1 MAAAGLGAPMAVF
14 SANFG
19 SLKPRVLL
27 IDGTCYA
34 SHAVIQRVARA
45 DRDQK
50 LSFCCVQSEAAHP
63 YLAAFGFN
71 LLDVLQSPVYIQ
83 GYDSSFS
90 GTSALLRVAWDLP
103 LPYPLLASLLIIPR
117 PLRDSPFHFAWRRR
131 YCWFGQSPRVIL
143 LRPRSLIGLW
153 TVRSWR
159 MRGGET
165 KIGGTMRWRRGDMGW
180 TNPQG
185 LWIDTL
191 LGWAGAIPVP
201 WGNPCALG
209 QSLCP
214 GAIPVPWGNPCF
226 SRRL

>member
-143 LRPRSLIGLW
+143 PPSEIIDRFVDREELEDEGRRDEDRRHHEMAAGRHGLDKPPGSL
-153 TVRSWR
+153 
-159 MRGGET
+159 
-165 KIGGTMRWRRGDMGW
+165 D
-180 TNPQG
+180 
-185 LWIDTL
+185 
-191 LGWAGAIPVP
+191 
-201 WGNPCALG
+201 
-209 QSLCP
+209 
-214 GAIPVPWGNPCF
+214 
-226 SRRL
+226 